1 MATAI
6 DVDDYIGRFPSE
18 VQAILEQVRQTI
30 RAAAPQ
36 AQERISYQMPAYNQE
51 GNLVYFGGFKTHI
64 GFYPTSTGIAQFE
77 EELAG
82 YKWAKGSVQFPLDR
96 PMPLELITRIVRF
109 RVEENLARA
118 AAKRAGR

>member
-36 AQERISYQMPAYNQE
+36 AQERIGYQMPAYNLE